1 MANAIQP
8 VIVTLTPTS
17 EYAYQV
23 DSKTQMQGDET
34 IAVPSTSTQTTGV
47 IRFIVPRKSDWI
59 VRANSLLIAK
69 FHDDSDA
76 EFPRTTQ
83 IHVGFKH
90 PANPVINW
98 ICTNSYAPWR
108 GTSED
113 NQRNQNYQ
121 AGLVL
126 AIPKNYRLAGDMEI
140 WFGLSQNSG
149 SSVTLDWANSVF
161 ELDVLMVP
169 SVS

>member
-1 MANAIQP
+1 MANAVQP
-8 VIVTLTPTS
+8 VIITLTPTS

-23 DSKTQMQGDET
+23 DSKAAMTGAET
-34 IAVPSTSTQTTGV
+34 IAVPSTSTQVTGI

-69 FHDDSDA
+69 FKDASDG

-83 IHVGFKH
+83 IHFGFKH
-90 PANPVINW
+90 PANPVVSW
-98 ICTNSYAPWR
+98 ISTNSYAPWR
-108 GTSED
+108 SVTAD

-121 AGLVL
+121 AGLTV
-126 AIPKNYRLAGDMEI
+126 AIPKNYRLSGDMEI
-140 WFGLSQNSG
+140 WVGLNQSSG
-149 SSVTLDWANSVF
+149 SSITFDWANSIF
-161 ELDVLMVP
+161 EFDVLMLP